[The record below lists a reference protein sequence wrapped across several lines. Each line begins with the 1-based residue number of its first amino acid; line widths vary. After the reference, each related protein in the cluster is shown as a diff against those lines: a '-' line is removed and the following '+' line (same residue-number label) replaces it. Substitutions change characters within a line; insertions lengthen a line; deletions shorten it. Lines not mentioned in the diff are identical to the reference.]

1 MVLEMGKILFTH
13 IESLKKIKAYTQVVM
28 LCDDVPNFSDRCEPN
43 ASTKQWVLPPEDWVK
58 ANVDAAVLVNQ
69 KEWELDV

>member
-1 MVLEMGKILFTH
+1 
-13 IESLKKIKAYTQVVM
+13 M